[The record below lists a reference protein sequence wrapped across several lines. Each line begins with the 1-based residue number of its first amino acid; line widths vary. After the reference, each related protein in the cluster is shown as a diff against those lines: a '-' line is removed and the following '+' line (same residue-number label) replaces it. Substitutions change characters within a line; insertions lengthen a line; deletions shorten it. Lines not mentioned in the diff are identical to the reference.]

1 MHANCSVARSL
12 VVVGAASLPI
22 ANALMLFFAGFDTQA
37 IAISLVLHYMVIN
50 EDVQN
55 RLIDE
60 VDDALEASGGH
71 ITYDLIE
78 GLKYMDMVFKESFR

>member
-1 MHANCSVARSL
+1 MKQNFRDDIEPIL
-12 VVVGAASLPI
+12 I

-37 IAISLVLHYMVIN
+37 IAISLMLHYMVIN

-60 VDDALEASGGH
+60 VDEGLETSGGK

-78 GLKYMDMVFKESFR
+78 SLKYMDMVLKESFR